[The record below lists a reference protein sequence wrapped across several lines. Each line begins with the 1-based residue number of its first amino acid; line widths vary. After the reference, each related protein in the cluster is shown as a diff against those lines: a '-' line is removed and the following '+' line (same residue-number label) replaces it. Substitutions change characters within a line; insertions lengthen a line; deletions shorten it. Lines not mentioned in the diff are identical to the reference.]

1 MPTTYED
8 AEVPAWPVYALTVH
22 DGGQVDASGPLVPAY
37 GHADRASAID
47 TVAAAAARLGRPVR
61 AEATEPDGTVWHLV
75 ISPEGAVRELPGGGQ
90 RTKAT
95 KKRHDRPDKPAPRP
109 AHTTPEPAVPQL
121 PAETDGTTIA
131 VRTSAGPLA
140 NGQPVTAVPI
150 RPVPSTAVAASRQP
164 GPVAASR
171 QLGPGTDPGTDPAEY
186 AESLALVTKLL
197 QTGRVGRAASLASRL
212 DEQAAG
218 TLGVS
223 HPDALRIREI
233 RARVT
238 ALSGDA
244 LGGVQLFRDVAERWH
259 YQGEGER
266 AEAAAARAQALW
278 LQITDLDPAL
288 SAAVAVVRLR
298 NQIPGE
304 GGAALTAALHHRAW
318 LEASRVAGGQPLPS
332 QPLPSQPLV
341 SQPLVAQ
348 SLVAQSQVAGGQP
361 LREIT
366 PAGPPGRTRTR
377 RPMPSWE
384 RPAQES
390 RTAR

>member
-1 MPTTYED
+1 MSTRYED

-22 DGGQVDASGPLVPAY
+22 DGGRVDASGPSVPAY
-37 GHADRASAID
+37 GHPDRASAVD

-75 ISPEGAVRELPGGGQ
+75 ISPDGSVGEVPGGGQ
-90 RTKAT
+90 RAKTT
-95 KKRHDRPDKPAPRP
+95 RKRHDKPSPGPAKPA
-109 AHTTPEPAVPQL
+109 APQL
-121 PAETDGTTIA
+121 PAERTTDGTAIA
-131 VRTSAGPLA
+131 VRTSPEPLA
-140 NGQPVTAVPI
+140 AGHPVTAVSS
-150 RPVPSTAVAASRQP
+150 RPRRSTAV
-164 GPVAASR
+164 VASR
-171 QLGPGTDPGTDPAEY
+171 QLGPAAVSSRSVPAAALVGHGLEAEPGTDPGTDPAEY

-197 QTGRVGRAASLASRL
+197 RTGRVGKAAALASRL

-238 ALSGDA
+238 ALAGDA
-244 LGGVQLFRDVAERWH
+244 LAGVQLFRDVAERWH
-259 YQGEGER
+259 YQGDGER

-304 GGAALTAALHHRAW
+304 GGAALTAAVQHRAR
-318 LEASRVAGGQPLPS
+318 LEASRAEGRQPR
-332 QPLPSQPLV
+332 
-341 SQPLVAQ
+341 
-348 SLVAQSQVAGGQP
+348 
-361 LREIT
+361 REIA
-366 PAGPPGRTRTR
+366 PAGPPGMVRTR

-384 RPAQES
+384 RPAQET

>member
-22 DGGQVDASGPLVPAY
+22 DGGQVEASGPSVPAH
-37 GHADRASAID
+37 GHPDRASAID
-47 TVAAAAARLGRPVR
+47 TVAAAATRLGRPVR

-75 ISPEGAVRELPGGGQ
+75 ISPEGAVGELPGGGQ
-90 RTKAT
+90 RAKAKAT
-95 KKRHDRPDKPAPRP
+95 KKRHDKSSARPAESAAPR
-109 AHTTPEPAVPQL
+109 L
-121 PAETDGTTIA
+121 SAETGGGTIA
-131 VRTSAGPLA
+131 VRNSPGPPSS
-140 NGQPVTAVPI
+140 GHPVTAVPI
-150 RPVPSTAVAASRQP
+150 RPGPSTAVVVASR
-164 GPVAASR
+164 R
-171 QLGPGTDPGTDPAEY
+171 LGPAGAHVGHVGHEPETDPRTDPVEY

-197 QTGRVGRAASLASRL
+197 RTGRVGKAASLASRL

-238 ALSGDA
+238 ALSGNA

-259 YQGEGER
+259 YQGDGER

-304 GGAALTAALHHRAW
+304 GGAALTAAVQHRAR
-318 LEASRVAGGQPLPS
+318 LEASRVAGGQPL
-332 QPLPSQPLV
+332 
-341 SQPLVAQ
+341 
-348 SLVAQSQVAGGQP
+348 
-361 LREIT
+361 REIA
-366 PAGPPGRTRTR
+366 PAGPPGRVRTR

-384 RPAQES
+384 RPAQETQETQET